1 MFGALL
7 MPQGVGLF
15 AGCGTALLS
24 MKRKQSRDEEDPEP
38 NPDPPDCA
46 GYGASPSE
54 GKRQMLGRMAQNRCE
69 ELNPTMYFCSLAC
82 PAHPWLTLGLC
93 PLALA
98 QRRKRASL
106 NACRFAGAV
115 LDDDDQTL
123 QPQQAPEA
131 PGTSAGP
138 STAEQPHTSPTE
150 QQSTATLMPPRT
162 YADAV
167 MAQTPVLAQPLPALA
182 VPALQPLMATCSAA
196 TSPTATSTALIP
208 TATSGTASPASP
220 TATPTAPI
228 STATSTAM
236 TSTAITST
244 TPISTAISTA
254 ITSTAITS
262 TAPISTAAGA
272 TTVLA
277 QTLQPQQAPEAPG
290 TSAGSSTAEQPHT
303 SPTEQQSTA
312 TLMPPRTYA
321 DALMAQNPV
330 LAQPVRT
337 VVAQP
342 LPPSTAQRPLGPPSS
357 QPPPELMMPSMSPF
371 YPSTTATG
379 AACTSGNASTQT
391 LQSIFMTR
399 VMCDFTP
406 RRPSSLPT
414 WKWAT
419 LEQLLD
425 RLALHSP
432 REVFQLGPNSLRQLI
447 TEWYKDHPA
456 FAGLPYTAWGKRL
469 KDMDPAAHPRSL
481 VFKFSFEYTPAGQP
495 LPMPPSPPSRPAGP
509 GGPSSSAGYS
519 ATYFGP

>member
-24 MKRKQSRDEEDPEP
+24 MKRKQPRDEEDPEP

-82 PAHPWLTLGLC
+82 PAHPWLTLGLR

-115 LDDDDQTL
+115 LDDDD
-123 QPQQAPEA
+123 
-131 PGTSAGP
+131 
-138 STAEQPHTSPTE
+138 
-150 QQSTATLMPPRT
+150 
-162 YADAV
+162 
-167 MAQTPVLAQPLPALA
+167 
-182 VPALQPLMATCSAA
+182 
-196 TSPTATSTALIP
+196 
-208 TATSGTASPASP
+208 
-220 TATPTAPI
+220 
-228 STATSTAM
+228 
-236 TSTAITST
+236 
-244 TPISTAISTA
+244 
-254 ITSTAITS
+254 
-262 TAPISTAAGA
+262 
-272 TTVLA
+272 

-357 QPPPELMMPSMSPF
+357 QTPPELMMPSMSPF